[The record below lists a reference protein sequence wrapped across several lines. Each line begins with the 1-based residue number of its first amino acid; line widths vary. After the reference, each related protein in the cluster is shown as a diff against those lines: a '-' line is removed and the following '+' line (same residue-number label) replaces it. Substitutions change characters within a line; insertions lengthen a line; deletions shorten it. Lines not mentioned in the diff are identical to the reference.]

1 MSVSVAAQERSL
13 DLLLVAAARPH
24 PEVTRGAALDLVE
37 RLPRHVGESGADR
50 YEPDLNQA
58 GDDRRRWSCLEGL
71 LETGAG
77 VPPRLR
83 ALDHLLFERL
93 VELSQCFFCLLALAD
108 VDEGEYYA
116 VDTVLGRA
124 VQHYPHQV
132 EVIVRS
138 SHVTLYRRQ

>member
-1 MSVSVAAQERSL
+1 
-13 DLLLVAAARPH
+13 
-24 PEVTRGAALDLVE
+24 
-37 RLPRHVGESGADR
+37 
-50 YEPDLNQA
+50 
-58 GDDRRRWSCLEGL
+58 
-71 LETGAG
+71 
-77 VPPRLR
+77 LR

-138 SHVTLYRRQ
+138 SHLTLYRRQRPEYLGSVLEYVRVFDVVSDVGQGTADVRADEVEDRP